1 MRVCWHLFEFE
12 VPLGLAFAVS
22 RRLREW
28 VAQERLSL
36 KRAVF
41 GPFLH
46 GDDVD
51 TVRLDET
58 AKEDI
63 TENIEMSW
71 GNR

>member
-1 MRVCWHLFEFE
+1 M
-12 VPLGLAFAVS
+12 VS
-22 RRLREW
+22 RSLRKW

-51 TVRLDET
+51 TMRLDEI
-58 AKEDI
+58 AKENI

-71 GNR
+71 GNS